1 MGIVNESNSGNGNKK
16 ITVALLCT
24 ALNDLGGTSQFMA
37 DLYNHLDR
45 EFYQVLIV
53 YASTKKNFLHDF
65 FIGQGVK
72 NEDLFWFPQSKRLFF
87 MPLAVK
93 LKKLFISQRVN
104 IIHTFFLH
112 SDIVGCFAALLAG
125 KRCLISSVVGKFFWD
140 EINGVV
146 KLKQVCYKFCNG
158 IIRHN
163 FYRTITVSQQL
174 SDELVKCHA
183 VLAQKVVAISL
194 GIVIPPDESINIS
207 RNNRKNVIIASLS
220 RLTKDKGLEYL
231 LQAVPYV
238 IAQVPNARF
247 IIASIGKEEKNL
259 KQLAKNLHIQ
269 STVEFS
275 GWVSN
280 AAEFMEDI
288 DIFAIPSL
296 REGCPLS
303 LLEALSFAKPAVAFR
318 VPGIQEIIQN
328 GENGIMV
335 EPFDVQQFASAI
347 ITLCKDKNYARK
359 LGLNGRAL
367 VQEKFS
373 ISAGIGKIEQIY
385 REALNKNYIF
395 S

>member
-1 MGIVNESNSGNGNKK
+1 MVNEALNKAGKK

-24 ALNDLGGTSQFMA
+24 ALNDRGGTSQLMA
-37 DLYNHLDR
+37 DLYIHLDSNR
-45 EFYQVLIV
+45 YRVLIV
-53 YASTKKNFLHDF
+53 YSSLKKNLLHEF
-65 FIGQGVK
+65 FIKQGIRTD
-72 NEDLFWFPQSKRLFF
+72 DLFWFPQSKKIFF
-87 MPLAVK
+87 IPLVVK
-93 LKKLFISQRVN
+93 LKKLFISQRVD

-125 KRCLISSVVGKFFWD
+125 KKCLISSVVGKFFWD
-140 EINGVV
+140 EINGVG
-146 KLKQVCYKFCNG
+146 KLKQACYSFFNSF
-158 IIRHN
+158 IRHN
-163 FYRTITVSQQL
+163 FYRTITISQQL
-174 SDELVKCHA
+174 SDELVACRA
-183 VLAQKVVAISL
+183 APAQKVVAISL
-194 GIVIPPDESINIS
+194 GIVVPPDEFINNVS
-207 RNNRKNVIIASLS
+207 QNSRKNVIIASLS
-220 RLTKDKGLEYL
+220 RFTKDKGLEYL

-247 IIASIGKEEKNL
+247 IIASIGEEEKNL
-259 KQLAKNLHIQ
+259 KQLAIDLHIQ
-269 STVEFS
+269 SAVEFP

-318 VPGIQEIIQN
+318 VPGIKEIIQN

-359 LGLNGRAL
+359 LSLNGRAL

-373 ISAGIGKIEQIY
+373 ISAGIAKIERIY
-385 REALNKNYIF
+385 REALNKNHIF
-395 S
+395 L